1 MERQG
6 SPVETQ
12 GTSCAGPAAG
22 GSATP
27 LPPLLLFTAGLV
39 TETWDWA
46 VLALAVR
53 LLFAKLSRLTLTE
66 GSDSVT
72 SGHVRGELAMGFAPM
87 GESAE
92 SALHS
97 LSPNNSDQ
105 ASLAVLWLITL
116 YGLCH

>member
-1 MERQG
+1 MQG
-6 SPVETQ
+6 QLLVV
-12 GTSCAGPAAG
+12 
-22 GSATP
+22 
-27 LPPLLLFTAGLV
+27 LPLLCRRCCCSLLVWV

-66 GSDSVT
+66 DSDSVT
-72 SGHVRGELAMGFAPM
+72 SGHVRGELAMEFAPM